1 MAPMAQFPDLVARL
15 SDQGTQSQRT
25 TSHSSAAAIAMNSIN
40 QYMTDIHS
48 TSQVQSESQGTA
60 AEFWQQYI
68 IILIITSVE
77 YCYCF
82 AVLITF
88 LLE

>member
-1 MAPMAQFPDLVARL
+1 
-15 SDQGTQSQRT
+15 
-25 TSHSSAAAIAMNSIN
+25 MNSIN